1 MEPRLD
7 IGDSR
12 GEAMRQHRERR
23 SLLPL
28 ALLSALALS
37 AIAGER
43 AVPVPTVAHA
53 HPSGLF
59 SFRTPARWAVEVVPG
74 HKDLL
79 QASGDEGIVWFV
91 VHPGDNGY
99 DSQHVNCMSE
109 RLVGKMAQSTVLG
122 YEYDFREGAAAGRR
136 ALDSAFLVT
145 YAAPVRGQAVWR
157 QRNVTLVGAK
167 EAVCVIAFCPAATWK
182 SSKQTRRTLD
192 DVVASITF
200 PAQP

>member
-1 MEPRLD
+1 
-7 IGDSR
+7 
-12 GEAMRQHRERR
+12 MRQHMQRR
-23 SLLPL
+23 PRLLL

-37 AIAGER
+37 AGAGER

-59 SFRTPARWAVEVVPG
+59 SFRTPVSWSVEVVPG

-99 DSQHVNCMSE
+99 DSQHANCMSE
-109 RLVGKMAQSTVLG
+109 RLVGRIAESAILN
-122 YEYDFREGAAAGRR
+122 YEYDSREGGSGGRR
-136 ALDSAFLVT
+136 VLDSAFIVLYT
-145 YAAPVRGQAVWR
+145 TPVRQQRLWR

-192 DVVASITF
+192 DVVGSITF